1 MQEHSA
7 DLVEELKA
15 KIIKE
20 LETILLI
27 INAHNL
33 LEGAATFSIVSVAD
47 LDLNIPFDALYVLKD
62 EPEKMRSTLLEKLRL
77 HLESI
82 APYKVI
88 SIPLIKGSKFT
99 CPLSWLILYQ

>member
-47 LDLNIPFDALYVLKD
+47 LDLNIPFDALYALKD
-62 EPEKMRSTLLEKLRL
+62 DPEKMGL
-77 HLESI
+77 HS
-82 APYKVI
+82 
-88 SIPLIKGSKFT
+88 FRD
-99 CPLSWLILYQ
+99 

>member
-1 MQEHSA
+1 MACAGTLRHSFPVKSSQLLTPIYCLTKKVDIRTSLNTGGLSPAFASTKVQIDYSA

-27 INAHNL
+27 ISAHNL

-47 LDLNIPFDALYVLKD
+47 LDLNIPFDALY
-62 EPEKMRSTLLEKLRL
+62 
-77 HLESI
+77 
-82 APYKVI
+82 A
-88 SIPLIKGSKFT
+88 
-99 CPLSWLILYQ
+99 